1 MQLVSIE
8 TDEEQLKLRRMIPKT
23 KYENWW
29 TSGTK
34 VGDDWIWTAT
44 DQPFGFTFWSRNK
57 IDRSRIAKHSLP
69 IKTPVIEM
77 NERNENKIKL
87 VNEPVQYR
95 VMLSRLD
102 DMRWGSWEDSWA
114 YEYSICEA

>member
-8 TDEEQLKLRRMIPKT
+8 TDEEQFKLRQVIPKT
-23 KYENWW
+23 NYENWW

-44 DQPFGFTFWSRNK
+44 GQNFGFTFWSK
-57 IDRSRIAKHSLP
+57 TQPDRSRIAKHSLP
-69 IKTPVIEM
+69 I
-77 NERNENKIKL
+77 NKNQL

-102 DMRWGSWEDSWA
+102 DLRWKGWEDSWA
-114 YEYSICEA
+114 HEFSICEA

>member
-8 TDEEQLKLRRMIPKT
+8 TYEEQFSLRGMIPRT

-34 VGDDWIWTAT
+34 VGDEWIWTAT
-44 DQPFGFTFWSRNK
+44 GQPFGFTFWSK
-57 IDRSRIAKHSLP
+57 TQPDRSRIAKHSLP
-69 IKTPVIEM
+69 IKTPAIEM
-77 NERNENKIKL
+77 NYRKMML
-87 VNEPVQYR
+87 VNKPVQYR

-102 DMRWGSWEDSWA
+102 DMRWRSWEDSWA